1 MLLSNPLLPLKKS
14 LAPPREYSGYE
25 YELYHVRK
33 QQNASNRRPVGL
45 RPAGRFLSIF
55 ADCHFRPMAVSF
67 RSATGWW
74 PLPLPACPSRDK
86 ASRCSCSHSQC
97 THERARF
104 VPRKLYLFLWSY
116 GCLLCSIL
124 VPYDHYTSLSSF
136 VTDEL
141 TGFYIFCI
149 FPEVNL
155 FHSSNH
161 LPLDISILPNSF
173 FPFLT

>member
-116 GCLLCSIL
+116 GCLLCDIS
-124 VPYDHYTSLSSF
+124 VPYDYYTTLSSLEVAF
-136 VTDEL
+136 CSRFCT
-141 TGFYIFCI
+141 FYR
-149 FPEVNL
+149 
-155 FHSSNH
+155 
-161 LPLDISILPNSF
+161 
-173 FPFLT
+173 